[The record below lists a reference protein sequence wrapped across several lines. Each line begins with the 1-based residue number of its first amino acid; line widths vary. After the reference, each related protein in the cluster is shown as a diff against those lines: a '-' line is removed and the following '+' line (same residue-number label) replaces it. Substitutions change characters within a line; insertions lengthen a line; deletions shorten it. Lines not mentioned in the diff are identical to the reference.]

1 MRKLDWFL
9 AAIVVTFLIA
19 AAAVETASVRFP
31 SLLSSGASRLDGVGE
46 VAVRRLVSRLPP
58 PVLTVDPQ

>member
-9 AAIVVTFLIA
+9 AAVVVMFLLVA
-19 AAAVETASVRFP
+19 TAVETANFTLP
-31 SLLSSGASRLDGVGE
+31 AGGAPALNPGAVGE

>member
-9 AAIVVTFLIA
+9 AAIVVTFLLV
-19 AAAVETASVRFP
+19 AAAVETASFSLP
-31 SLLSSGASRLDGVGE
+31 SLAGGLSHASGVGE

>member
-9 AAIVVTFLIA
+9 AAVVATFLVVA
-19 AAAVETASVRFP
+19 TAIEASSFSMPGV
-31 SLLSSGASRLDGVGE
+31 STQLSSAGGVGE
-46 VAVRRLVSRLPP
+46 VAVRRLVSRLPS